1 MNTLELVQ
9 AEGSDH
15 RENSSPPLELAP
27 RRCAARGTGSVPIAA
42 RIVGRALKSAIDL
55 SKGVYVVR

>member
-1 MNTLELVQ
+1 
-9 AEGSDH
+9 
-15 RENSSPPLELAP
+15 
-27 RRCAARGTGSVPIAA
+27 VPIAA